1 MDEPTS
7 PEIEEQP
14 VPAVMSP
21 TDELVVAHERM
32 GTPVDEENDVFVLGY
47 N

>member
-1 MDEPTS
+1 MDETS

-14 VPAVMSP
+14 VPTIMLA

>member
-1 MDEPTS
+1 MDETTS
-7 PEIEEQP
+7 PETEDQP
-14 VPAVMSP
+14 VSTIMLA

>member
-1 MDEPTS
+1 MDETTS

-14 VPAVMSP
+14 VPAITLA

-32 GTPVDEENDVFVLGY
+32 ATPVDEENDVFVLGY

>member
-1 MDEPTS
+1 MDETTS

-14 VPAVMSP
+14 VPITLA
-21 TDELVVAHERM
+21 TNELVVAHERM
-32 GTPVDEENDVFVLGY
+32 ATPVDEENDVFVLGY